1 MASDK
6 RGLPECGFAV
16 DSTKKGAVPI
26 KVESRAKGKK
36 VTILSNVRGD
46 GSMLCSTLTTLLGIG
61 GTVLHESG
69 QQLIQLQ
76 GSQEVRVVE
85 ALRQLKCL
93 RGVKEDEKPKK
104 PAKQAEVASRN
115 CGYDKFLRQES
126 KPSLAKML
134 EGEAY
139 APKCLPGA
147 ECFRWHGH
155 WVYCRGCCEQTDD
168 NDVWE
173 ESARFCDPALE
184 RAPYSEEL
192 VGAPTRPTNVSQLD
206 GYLRK
211 LGMLAE
217 VGEAALTWGL
227 RNAAWPSP
235 LGTTLAEYRRAALA
249 PGAKLLEMDSGRRE
263 KKPRSNS
270 KNPKE
275 KVKASTLQPAASS
288 RSKSQPV
295 VKVPQEEG
303 CFRCPVCQHHFALYK
318 TLKDHMK
325 LSHNQNAPAKNLVA
339 YTPPKLKP
347 RTAVSR
353 GTSVPARQAVKSTV
367 RWGQNRSEGKVEVKA
382 GPECDEGPL
391 DDRQPSSSASREPEP
406 VIVPPVVE
414 ELEDEDLEEIQQ
426 TLLQEDAEREGPSLD
441 CCVCQK
447 RFSFQ
452 MLQEFQ
458 EHVENCI
465 NNPPATQSWQECPVC
480 QEKFHP
486 DAIEAH
492 ARSCLDRAEE
502 DVDEES
508 DGEDSDASDGVAGH
522 PLDLQGFPVVRVVQ
536 AFQPEICDDAQ
547 VSVLKGD
554 LFLRLWQQPTEEG
567 GYWAWG
573 CLVTWERNDYYGVKL
588 GYVPRSHLAEES
600 LPEVAE
606 TPEVQPVRRWGRR

>member
-1 MASDK
+1 MASD
-6 RGLPECGFAV
+6 RRPLPECGFAV

-46 GSMLCSTLTTLLGIG
+46 GSMLCSTLTSLLGIG

-93 RGVKEDEKPKK
+93 RGVKEDEKQKK

-147 ECFRWHGH
+147 ECFRWHGY

-168 NDVWE
+168 DVWE
-173 ESARFCDPALE
+173 ESARFCDPSLD
-184 RAPYSEEL
+184 RPYSEEQL
-192 VGAPTRPTNVSQLD
+192 VGAPRRPTNVSQLD
-206 GYLRK
+206 EYLRK

-227 RNAAWPSP
+227 RNPTWPSP

-249 PGAKLLEMDSGRRE
+249 PGAKLLEMEPKRRE
-263 KKPRSNS
+263 LRSNS
-270 KNPKE
+270 KTPKE
-275 KVKASTLQPAASS
+275 KVKASTLQPAS

-295 VKVPQEEG
+295 VKAPQEEG

-353 GTSVPARQAVKSTV
+353 GTSVPRAVKSTV
-367 RWGQNRSEGKVEVKA
+367 RWGQNRSESIRCKVESKA
-382 GPECDEGPL
+382 GPCDESGPL
-391 DDRQPSSSASREPEP
+391 DDRPTSSAAPREPIE
-406 VIVPPVVE
+406 VPRVE
-414 ELEDEDLEEIQQ
+414 EIEDLGDIEEEFPQQ
-426 TLLQEDAEREGPSLD
+426 TLLEDAEREFPSLD

-458 EHVENCI
+458 EHVEKCI

-502 DVDEES
+502 NVD
-508 DGEDSDASDGVAGH
+508 DGEDSDASDGIAGH
-522 PLDLQGFPVVRVVQ
+522 PVDLQGYPVVRVVQ
-536 AFQPEICDDAQ
+536 AFQPEIWDDTQ
-547 VSVLKGD
+547 VSVVKGD

-588 GYVPRSHLAEES
+588 GYVPRSHLAEEP
-600 LPEVAE
+600 LPVAE
-606 TPEVQPVRRWGRR
+606 TPEVEPVRRWGRR